1 MVAVLTLAEID
12 RGAIV
17 ALLGRFGL
25 ILHLLDPGTSIP
37 GSYWGEPEAGII
49 GNTLYARDDT
59 PLHSLLHEACHVIC
73 APPEKRSALHTD
85 ASNCQLEEDATCCLQ
100 ILLADELPGVG
111 AARMQRDMDA
121 WGYTFRLGS
130 ARAWFEQD
138 AEDARTWLLQC
149 GLIDPLTHAATS
161 LAADRRGH

>member
-1 MVAVLTLAEID
+1 MAAVLTLAETD
-12 RGAIV
+12 LG
-17 ALLGRFGL
+17 ALLAVFDRFGL
-25 ILHLLDPGTSIP
+25 ALQRLDPGAEIP

-49 GNTLYARDDT
+49 GNTVYARDDT

-73 APPEKRSALHTD
+73 APPEKRAGLHTD
-85 ASNCQLEEDATCCLQ
+85 ASNCQLEEDATCYLQ
-100 ILLADELPGVG
+100 ILLGDELPGIG
-111 AARMQRDMDA
+111 AARMQQDMDA
-121 WGYTFRLGS
+121 WGYSFRLGS

-138 AEDARTWLLQC
+138 AEDARAWLLAR

>member
-1 MVAVLTLAEID
+1 MGAALTLAAVD
-12 RGAIV
+12 RDPLV
-17 ALLGRFGL
+17 ALLRRFGL
-25 ILHLLDPGTSIP
+25 GLNRVDAGAEIP

-49 GNTLYARDDT
+49 GTTLYARADT

-73 APPEKRSALHTD
+73 APPEKRAGLHTD
-85 ASNCQLEEDATCCLQ
+85 ASNCQLEEDAACYLQ
-100 ILLADELPGVG
+100 ILLGDELPEVG

-130 ARAWFEQD
+130 ARAWFERD
-138 AEDARTWLLQC
+138 AEDARAWLLQR

>member
-17 ALLGRFGL
+17 ALFDRFGL
-25 ILHLLDPGTSIP
+25 TLHLLDPDASIP

-49 GNTLYARDDT
+49 GCTVYARDDT

-73 APPEKRSALHTD
+73 APPQKRPGLDTN

-130 ARAWFEQD
+130 AHAWFERD
-138 AEDARTWLLQC
+138 AEDARAWLLAR

>member
-17 ALLGRFGL
+17 ALLERFGL
-25 ILHLLDPGTSIP
+25 ALHLLDLGASIP
-37 GSYWGEPEAGII
+37 GSYWGEPEAGIV
-49 GNTLYARDDT
+49 GTTLYARADT

-73 APPEKRSALHTD
+73 APPEKRAALHTD
-85 ASNCQLEEDATCCLQ
+85 ASNCQLEEDATCYLQ
-100 ILLADELPGVG
+100 ILLGDELPGVG
-111 AARMQRDMDA
+111 AARIQRDMDV
-121 WGYTFRLGS
+121 WGYSFRLGS
-130 ARAWFEQD
+130 AHAWFERD
-138 AEDARTWLLQC
+138 AEDARAWLLAR